1 VAHIEA
7 LKEFC
12 EVIYLRQCRLGI
24 SQYGS
29 RYSEVTPLSELGLSY
44 LLLDAR
50 IFVDL
55 QPPSA
60 SIDYIRGVCIL
71 ARNMGWQVLAQG
83 VDTQEQ
89 LASLRELGFDGASGQ
104 VWGLGV

>member
-1 VAHIEA
+1 
-7 LKEFC
+7 
-12 EVIYLRQCRLGI
+12 
-24 SQYGS
+24 
-29 RYSEVTPLSELGLSY
+29 LSELGLSY